1 MRTKQI
7 LRAHVWFPG
16 IDDHVQKL
24 VLRCIPCQAVTREYN
39 REPLRMTPL
48 PLGPWKNVSVDFAG
62 PFGKRMALVLW
73 DQYSRTPV
81 VEFVSST
88 SAECAVPM
96 MENIFCTYG
105 VPEEIKSDNG
115 PPFNSRKFKEFANE
129 QGFRHRKV
137 TPGWAEANG
146 DVERFM
152 RVVKKSAKV
161 AKLENKNV
169 EQAIQ
174 KTVTSYKAMTH
185 PATGYS
191 PNKLMFGRE
200 LKGKLPSV
208 IEDKSNV
215 DVRREVRNRDSS
227 KKQQWKAY
235 RDNRRNVCNSHIE
248 MGDQVLIKQKR
259 NNMLTPYYDPIP
271 FTVIGIKGSMI
282 TAAREGE
289 IKCRNSSH
297 FKRLR
302 RRDLIETFPENSTV
316 HWQSFPGFVISHY
329 TTLTA

>member
-1 MRTKQI
+1 
-7 LRAHVWFPG
+7 
-16 IDDHVQKL
+16 
-24 VLRCIPCQAVTREYN
+24 
-39 REPLRMTPL
+39 
-48 PLGPWKNVSVDFAG
+48 
-62 PFGKRMALVLW
+62 MALVLW

-96 MENIFCTYG
+96 MEKIFRTYG

-174 KTVTSYKAMTH
+174 KTVTSYKATTH

-200 LKGKLPSV
+200 QKGKLPSV

-215 DVRREVRNRDSS
+215 DIRREVRNRDSS

-235 RDNRRNVCNSHIE
+235 GDNRRNVCNSEIE
-248 MGDQVLIKQKR
+248 MGDQLLIKQKR

-302 RRDLIETFPENSTV
+302 RRDLIETFPENSIPVEPNNDKVIIDHTGQELLNDPTSGHEENEEVIPQDPQETV
-316 HWQSFPGFVISHY
+316 ENSIPPRRSIRNRVNTRDTIY
-329 TTLTA
+329 KDYYI